1 MITRKIDV
9 KTMNLYKFIE
19 KVGVGEVVC
28 VNICAGSDD
37 PPNHAHFHHFYE
49 KINFLRFFDF
59 FYEKINFLRFFDFF
73 MKK

>member
-19 KVGVGEVVC
+19 KLGVGEVVC

-37 PPNHAHFHHFYE
+37 PQTTLTFTIF
-49 KINFLRFFDF
+49 I
-59 FYEKINFLRFFDFF
+59 
-73 MKK
+73 KKK

>member
-49 KINFLRFFDF
+49 KIN
-59 FYEKINFLRFFDFF
+59 ILRFFDFF
-73 MKK
+73 MKNNEK